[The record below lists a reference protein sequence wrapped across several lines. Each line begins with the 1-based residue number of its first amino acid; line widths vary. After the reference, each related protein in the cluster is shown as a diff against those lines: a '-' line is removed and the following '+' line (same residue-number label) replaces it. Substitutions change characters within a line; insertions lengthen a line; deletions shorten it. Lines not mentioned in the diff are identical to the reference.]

1 MEQITEKKKKKE
13 EEKMSRLIRSREAEK
28 VFLKPTAFISE
39 NIISETL
46 TWKSQKTHWTLYL
59 VLSMENKELQGI
71 SDLYSACKWKL
82 YSPLNVSNV
91 QHSFPK
97 DMEHNING
105 ETRL

>member
-1 MEQITEKKKKKE
+1 
-13 EEKMSRLIRSREAEK
+13 MSRLIRSKEAER
-28 VFLKPTAFISE
+28 VVPKPTAFFSE

-46 TWKSQKTHWTLYL
+46 TWKSQKIHWTLCL
-59 VLSMENKELQGI
+59 VLSMENKELQSI
-71 SDLYSACKWKL
+71 SNLYSACKWKL
-82 YSPLNVSNV
+82 YSPLRVSNA